1 MTMVINEEL
10 TVSNRRKAELLDEM
24 AKLGFKSINE
34 TKKASQQQQDGDTDN
49 EEDEEDNEP
58 ASVAERSKGFNYLLS
73 MPLWSL
79 TEEKVTKL
87 LKEKA
92 DKESEIITL
101 KSKTPSDLWLEDLDE
116 LEVALGEVHHQGA
129 VSCVAVA
136 TRFAV
141 LITFACVASW
151 LWTV

>member
-1 MTMVINEEL
+1 MVINEEL

-116 LEVALGEVHHQGA
+116 LEVALGEVHHQGGSA
-129 VSCVAVA
+129 LRSRCDAFCFTDHVG
-136 TRFAV
+136 
-141 LITFACVASW
+141 CVASW
-151 LWTV
+151 LWAV

>member
-1 MTMVINEEL
+1 MVINEEL

-34 TKKASQQQQDGDTDN
+34 TKKGSQQQQDGDTDN

-116 LEVALGEVHHQGA
+116 LEVALGEVHHQGGSA
-129 VSCVAVA
+129 LRSRCD
-136 TRFAV
+136 
-141 LITFACVASW
+141 TFCFTDHVGCVASW